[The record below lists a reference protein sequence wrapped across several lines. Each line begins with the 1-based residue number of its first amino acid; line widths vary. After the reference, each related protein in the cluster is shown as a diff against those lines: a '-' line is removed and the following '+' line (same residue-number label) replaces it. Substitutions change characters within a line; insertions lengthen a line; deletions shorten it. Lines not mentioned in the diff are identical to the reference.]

1 MDASRVRGGKLRRY
15 GLVALV
21 VPSAFL
27 AAAAVAGE
35 IFKCVARDGS
45 PLYQNFPCD
54 IDSVGSL
61 PSNPPVAKT
70 PSPPGATGQAK
81 SKTDPVK
88 VAATVKST
96 NTSEPRIGMTADEVR
111 ALLGEPVDVLEDEPS
126 SGRVSLWRYADGR
139 SVQFDH
145 KYRVSAVQR

>member
-1 MDASRVRGGKLRRY
+1 MDASLAREGKLRRY
-15 GLVALV
+15 AFVALV

-27 AAAAVAGE
+27 AAPAVAGE
-35 IFKCVARDGS
+35 IFKCVAKDGT

-70 PSPPGATGQAK
+70 PSMPGAAGQEK

-88 VAATVKST
+88 VASTVKST
-96 NTSEPRIGMTADEVR
+96 NAGEPRIGMTADEVR
-111 ALLGEPVDVLEDEPS
+111 ALLGEPEEIVEDEPA
-126 SGRVSLWRYADGR
+126 SGRVSIWRYADGR
-139 SVQFDH
+139 SVQFNNKH
-145 KYRVSAVQR
+145 RVLAVQR